1 MPPKSKSS
9 PSPARRE
16 RLTLSKLAS
25 YDDVATDALVDRAYF
40 WTNTRK
46 NRTKY
51 ISMRGIHDDDVSR
64 IILHDIIV
72 DKNPMRAEQQLL
84 GLSGLKKYLDKLPND
99 REREWFRRHLRK
111 YIQIYLPDCP
121 FEVTTTNR
129 YTITNH
135 EAAVCARKF
144 IKKGQEIKYLSGTLV
159 AMTREEEKDL
169 DLSRKDFSI
178 VMSSRRR
185 TPSLFLGPARFAN
198 HDCNANGRLMTR
210 GPEGMQ
216 VMATRDIY
224 VGEEITVSYGAD
236 YFGIDNCEC
245 LCFTCEQA
253 VRNGWAPYLGPESKA
268 NTPAS
273 TPNGDAVSVNCHL
286 SHSSSPPLKR
296 KLESD
301 SETSGNSTPRKRG
314 KFKLEGSKLKSEV
327 SLSEIPSTVEPTDGA
342 QQPHPL
348 PEAECDTN
356 NVNHKEIS
364 KDNIEPNGNGIETI
378 EQPSVV
384 THSESPQ
391 SPPADPSHHSS
402 ASTAITSVCD
412 LGIKIKTEEVARA
425 SADVSSSTTPSLEPS
440 AVGQSE
446 GEPRVISG
454 DGDVLSDLSDSL
466 ELDDKLGTVI
476 KRARGRKGSRGKPV
490 VPSVEAES
498 HPVRVPGDYTKTSKL
513 LAQRYDRWVEC
524 RTCDTWFVQHN
535 SYQIRRECPR
545 CERHS
550 KLYGFRW
557 PKTDYEGPKDDEE
570 RVMDHRTVQRFLHP
584 DELVGFS
591 RRGRGVSV
599 NATPSTEL
607 SDRPTETD
615 ECELGDDRGKTRAT
629 RRRTQELRMTM

>member
-1 MPPKSKSS
+1 
-9 PSPARRE
+9 
-16 RLTLSKLAS
+16 
-25 YDDVATDALVDRAYF
+25 
-40 WTNTRK
+40 
-46 NRTKY
+46 
-51 ISMRGIHDDDVSR
+51 
-64 IILHDIIV
+64 
-72 DKNPMRAEQQLL
+72 MRAEQKLL
-84 GLSGLKKYLDKLPND
+84 GLSGLRKYLDKLPND

-111 YIQIYLPDCP
+111 YIHIYLPDCP

-144 IKKGQEIKYLSGTLV
+144 IKKGQEVKYLSGTLV

-178 VMSSRRR
+178 VMSSRRK

-245 LCFTCEQA
+245 LCSTCEQA
-253 VRNGWAPYLGPESKA
+253 VRNGWTPYLGPESNA
-268 NTPAS
+268 DTPAS
-273 TPNGDAVSVNCHL
+273 TVNGDAVSANG
-286 SHSSSPPLKR
+286 HSPRSNSPPLKR
-296 KLESD
+296 KFESD
-301 SETSGNSTPRKRG
+301 SEASGQSTPRKRG

-327 SLSEIPSTVEPTDGA
+327 SLSEIPSTVESTEDT
-342 QQPHPL
+342 QQPHTFTT
-348 PEAECDTN
+348 EAELHTN
-356 NVNHKEIS
+356 IVNHEDIS
-364 KDNIEPNGNGIETI
+364 KDDIHANGTSVQSIT
-378 EQPSVV
+378 QPSVV
-384 THSESPQ
+384 ADSESPQ
-391 SPPADPSHHSS
+391 SLTADESHRSP
-402 ASTAITSVCD
+402 ASTELTSVCD
-412 LGIKIKTEEVARA
+412 LGIKIKVEEVAGA
-425 SADVSSSTTPSLEPS
+425 SADASSLTTPSLEPS
-440 AVGQSE
+440 AAGRPE
-446 GEPRVISG
+446 GELRVIGS
-454 DGDVLSDLSDSL
+454 DGDVLSDLSDSF
-466 ELDDKLGTVI
+466 ELDDKLGTVV
-476 KRARGRKGSRGKPV
+476 KRGRGRRRSRSKTV
-490 VPSVEAES
+490 VESVEAES
-498 HPVRVPGDYTKTSKL
+498 HRVRVPGDYTKTSKL

-524 RTCDTWFVQHN
+524 RTCDTWFVQQN

-570 RVMDHRTVQRFLHP
+570 RVMDHRTVQRFLRP

-591 RRGRGVSV
+591 RRGRGVSD
-599 NATPSTEL
+599 NTTPSTEL

-615 ECELGDDRGKTRAT
+615 DSELGDAGGKTRAT
-629 RRRTQELRMTM
+629 RRRTLELRMTM

>member
-1 MPPKSKSS
+1 
-9 PSPARRE
+9 
-16 RLTLSKLAS
+16 
-25 YDDVATDALVDRAYF
+25 
-40 WTNTRK
+40 
-46 NRTKY
+46 
-51 ISMRGIHDDDVSR
+51 MRGIHDDDVSR

-84 GLSGLKKYLDKLPND
+84 GLSGLRKYLNKLPND
-99 REREWFRRHLRK
+99 RERDWFRRHLRK

-178 VMSSRRR
+178 VMSSRRK

-253 VRNGWAPYLGPESKA
+253 VRNGWTPYLGPESKA
-268 NTPAS
+268 NTPDS
-273 TPNGDAVSVNCHL
+273 TPNSDAVSINGHS
-286 SHSSSPPLKR
+286 SHSNSPPLKR

-301 SETSGNSTPRKRG
+301 SEASGHSTPRKRG

-327 SLSEIPSTVEPTDGA
+327 SLSEIPSTVESSDGTL
-342 QQPHPL
+342 QPL
-348 PEAECDTN
+348 AFAEVESDTMKD
-356 NVNHKEIS
+356 NHKEIS
-364 KDNIEPNGNGIETI
+364 KDNIGPNAIGIETI
-378 EQPSVV
+378 EQPSIVA
-384 THSESPQ
+384 HSESPQ
-391 SPPADPSHHSS
+391 SPTADASHRSS
-402 ASTAITSVCD
+402 ASTGITSVCD
-412 LGIKIKTEEVARA
+412 LGIKIKIEEAAGA
-425 SADVSSSTTPSLEPS
+425 SADVSSSTTPSVEPS
-440 AVGQSE
+440 LKPSVAGQSE
-446 GEPRVISG
+446 GELRTIGS

-466 ELDDKLGTVI
+466 ELDDKLGTVV
-476 KRARGRKGSRGKPV
+476 KRARGRRGSRGKPV

-498 HPVRVPGDYTKTSKL
+498 HRVRVPGDYTKTSKL

-524 RTCDTWFVQHN
+524 RTCDTWFLQHN

-570 RVMDHRTVQRFLHP
+570 RVMDHRTVQRFLRP

-615 ECELGDDRGKTRAT
+615 ESELADDRRSKTRAT